1 MAIFSPC
8 RGFANAKWTVLSCC
22 TMPFMKG
29 MPKAS
34 PLGLPAASRLS
45 GGSFGPVVLAKAHPA
60 FAPPPSGCTD
70 QSQLPSECVDLAQTW
85 PPPRAGWQP
94 AAHGNPFASLN
105 GRVRGMAKQWRDK
118 IRSPPKGAAK
128 GGAGCDEN
136 VEPATPRLHMGVK
149 PFGKD
154 GVRLG
159 WQRAFVNEGETLHI
173 EWQAAGSDSWTEHS
187 EVEARTSG
195 SGTHV
200 VKHVPSQQVLAPS
213 KRAWRVRSSAGDAS
227 SPAKVGDKAETR
239 RQRTSR
245 RGAAPTSAASA
256 AAVAAAPTELPTTE
270 EGLLALVRGRRDEV
284 DCLLRVDL
292 SSGEGIAWASRTVAE
307 SLALDAELDQL
318 ALSHHVLK
326 GKLFQGLIEALRAA
340 GCGHAQFE
348 NSVKH
353 IGGNMATDLGLS
365 LVHWSRLTLHA
376 DAMRNLVRI
385 KVADDNDLRTCREGL
400 LLCDDFFRALQRL
413 AELRGVSEHA
423 VLQALDAAP

>member
-1 MAIFSPC
+1 
-8 RGFANAKWTVLSCC
+8 
-22 TMPFMKG
+22 MPFMKG

-60 FAPPPSGCTD
+60 FAPPPSGFAPCLCTTHD
-70 QSQLPSECVDLAQTW
+70 AIPSQLPSECVDLAQTW

-94 AAHGNPFASLN
+94 AVHGNPFASLN

-118 IRSPPKGAAK
+118 IRSPPKGTAK
-128 GGAGCDEN
+128 GGEEN

-159 WQRAFVNEGETLHI
+159 WQRAFMHEGETLHI
-173 EWQAAGSDSWTEHS
+173 EWQAAGSDSWTVHS
-187 EVEARTSG
+187 DLEATSSG

-200 VKHVPSQQVLAPS
+200 VKHVPSQQVFAPS
-213 KRAWRVRSSAGDAS
+213 KRLWRVRSSAGDAS
-227 SPAKVGDKAETR
+227 APAKVGDKAETR
-239 RQRTSR
+239 RQRTAR

-256 AAVAAAPTELPTTE
+256 AAAAAAPTELPTTE
-270 EGLLALVRGRRDEV
+270 EGLLALVRARRGEV

-307 SLALDAELDQL
+307 SLTLDDELDLL

-353 IGGNMATDLGLS
+353 IGGNMATELGLS
-365 LVHWSRLTLHA
+365 LVHWSRLTLQA

-423 VLQALDAAP
+423 VLQALDPAP